1 MARSVAFSGNLS
13 FLNLGELLQLLG
25 TSSGTGI
32 VEISS
37 NYTSQQGLIYI
48 DQGNPI
54 NAANGSKTGVD
65 ALFSLFGWKTGQFE
79 FIQESVTCKKVIN
92 KSRMEIILDGL
103 RMLDEGQVEVLG
115 SENGAPQTSE
125 PEAKTG
131 SLPLLK
137 GPLVDYSYV
146 VDEEGFYDGDEIVH
160 EGNHGNWIWVILEG
174 VAEIMK
180 ETPKGD
186 LKLLRMG
193 DGAFLG
199 SIASLLKG
207 DNVRSATVTADGNVQ
222 LGMLDAQLMTSEL
235 ANCSL
240 EYREFVESL
249 DERLKRVANMA
260 VEIYSGSQKLAKL
273 TQGKKT
279 LIKQGQAEKR
289 LFRIRS
295 GDAYV
300 ARETDVGIVPVVHL
314 KAGDFFGHIPFL
326 DMGQEPNSA
335 SVYASKDL
343 KISALDPKA
352 LQKDHEKLSSTLQN
366 ILAHLAT
373 SISVTTLIATDYYK
387 KSFSKTSRKTSR

>member
-1 MARSVAFSGNLS
+1 MARSVAFAGNLD

-25 TSSGTGI
+25 TSSATGTMQ
-32 VEISS
+32 ISS
-37 NYTSQQGLIYI
+37 KYASEQGIIYI

-54 NAANGSKTGVD
+54 NAANGSKTGLD
-65 ALFSLFGWKTGQFE
+65 ALFSLFGWINGQFE
-79 FIQESVTCKKVIN
+79 FIQEDVTCDKVIN

-103 RMLDEGQVEVLG
+103 RMLDEGHVEVLG
-115 SENGAPQTSE
+115 PENSGTQASE
-125 PEAKTG
+125 PEAKSG

-174 VAEIMK
+174 VAEITK
-180 ETPKGD
+180 ETPRGD
-186 LKLLRMG
+186 LKLLRIG

-199 SIASLLKG
+199 SIAALINR

-240 EYREFVESL
+240 DYREFVEAL
-249 DERLKRVANMA
+249 DERLKRVTDMTIN
-260 VEIYSGSQKLAKL
+260 IYSGGQNPAKL
-273 TQGKKT
+273 IRGKKT
-279 LIKQGQAEKR
+279 LIKQGQNESR

-300 ARETDVGIVPVVHL
+300 ARETDVGTVPVAQL
-314 KAGDFFGHIPFL
+314 KAGDFFGHVPFL

-343 KISALDPKA
+343 KLSALDPDA

-366 ILAHLAT
+366 ILTHLAT
-373 SISVTTLIATDYYK
+373 SISVTTALAVDFYK
-387 KSFSKTSRKTSR
+387 KTISKKSR